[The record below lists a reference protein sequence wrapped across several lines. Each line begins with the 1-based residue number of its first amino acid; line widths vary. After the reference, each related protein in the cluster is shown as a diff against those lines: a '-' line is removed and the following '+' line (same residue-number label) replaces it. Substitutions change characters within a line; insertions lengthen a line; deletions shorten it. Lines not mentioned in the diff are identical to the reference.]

1 MKTQRMLTNKASLQF
16 CVLSEKGA
24 YFFFKK
30 KEVSAYPPS
39 PEKCVM
45 SVSLEVPELKSIYP
59 FLEMFT
65 TTIG

>member
-30 KEVSAYPPS
+30 KRGVCLPAITRKVRHE
-39 PEKCVM
+39 CVIGSSGTQIDI
-45 SVSLEVPELKSIYP
+45 SVS
-59 FLEMFT
+59 
-65 TTIG
+65 